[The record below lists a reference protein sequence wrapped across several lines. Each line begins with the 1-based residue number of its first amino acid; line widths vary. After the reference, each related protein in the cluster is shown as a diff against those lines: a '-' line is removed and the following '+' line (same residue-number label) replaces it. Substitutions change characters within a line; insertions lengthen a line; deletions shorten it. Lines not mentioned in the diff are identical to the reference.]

1 MEDTYNDVWRIN
13 IDDIMKLLNGEL
25 ETKDLWEC
33 IKTTG
38 TAPEKISNHHSIVL
52 ESRIYMYGGLI
63 NNENLSSSLYIFDT
77 TNNYWLNHKTKVNI
91 IDVIG

>member
-38 TAPEKISNHHSIVL
+38 TASEIMINHHSIVL
-52 ESRIYMYGGLI
+52 E
-63 NNENLSSSLYIFDT
+63 
-77 TNNYWLNHKTKVNI
+77 
-91 IDVIG
+91 